1 MVVVVV
7 VVVYWPSQ
15 LIAAPNVVV
24 VIGEWR
30 RVARKQGW
38 SAMGAPSL
46 LWQASNIN
54 HSIHAV
60 KCLAS
65 PVTLRK
71 SVVCFTL
78 PLAFSEALDDLHTEL
93 AAQEREKTSGH
104 HVATSRSCRR
114 LSRKSCHVAPLWS
127 RIARGSSD
135 GRERVET
142 CQRH

>member
-1 MVVVVV
+1 M

-15 LIAAPNVVV
+15 FIPAHKVVV
-24 VIGEWR
+24 VIGVWQNKSGR
-30 RVARKQGW
+30 RRACLHYCGMHQT
-38 SAMGAPSL
+38 
-46 LWQASNIN
+46 SNQ
-54 HSIHAV
+54 SIHAV

-71 SVVCFTL
+71 SFVCFTL
-78 PLAFSEALDDLHTEL
+78 SLSFSEALDDLHTEL

-127 RIARGSSD
+127 RIARGPSD